1 MKTYLECF
9 PCLLRQAVEAAQMA
23 TEDEEL
29 RREVVQTVLREL
41 QTAPAEARPVDIAPR
56 VHAAVREITGC
67 DDPYREVKRESNR
80 LALQAYPK
88 AVELT
93 SEAPDPLLAA
103 AKLAAAANIAD
114 SAVGRNFDFEA
125 AMKRGLSGDFATADY
140 PQLEAQL
147 ERTSNLLY
155 LADNAGEIVFDRL
168 LLERLAAPY
177 HVTLAVKSRPLLND
191 ATLDDVRAAGL
202 DGLLP
207 VVTTGDGW
215 PRPDLRGASEEF
227 RTAFRQADV
236 IIAKGQGNYEA
247 LSECDG
253 NVFFLL
259 IVKCPV
265 IARDLSVNVGD
276 LVLKRAGTA

>member
-1 MKTYLECF
+1 MKTYLECL
-9 PCLLRQAVEAAQMA
+9 PCLLRQAVEAAKLA
-23 TEDEEL
+23 TEDE
-29 RREVVQTVLREL
+29 RVQQAVARAVLRDL
-41 QTAPAEARPVDIAPR
+41 QDVPAEARPVDIAPR

-67 DDPYREVKRESNR
+67 EDPYRQVKSASNA
-80 LALQAYPK
+80 LALRAYSK
-88 AVELT
+88 AAELA
-93 SEAPDPLLAA
+93 SASLDPLLAA

-114 SAVGRNFDFEA
+114 SAVGRSFDFEA
-125 AMKRGLSGDFATADY
+125 AMERALSGDFAIAHY
-140 PQLEAQL
+140 PQLKAHL
-147 ERTSNLLY
+147 ERASHILY

-168 LLERLAAPY
+168 LLERLAPC

-202 DGLLP
+202 GDLAS

-215 PRPDLRGASEEF
+215 PRPDLRGASEQF
-227 RTAFRQADV
+227 SAAFRQADV

-259 IVKCPV
+259 IAKCPV
-265 IARDLSVNVGD
+265 IARDPGVNIGD
-276 LVLKRAGTA
+276 LVLKRAGAP

>member
-1 MKTYLECF
+1 MKTYLECL
-9 PCLLRQAVEAAQMA
+9 PCLLRQAVEAAGMA

-29 RREVVQTVLREL
+29 RREVIQTVLREL
-41 QTAPAEARPVDIAPR
+41 QTVPADARPVDIAPR

-67 DDPYREVKRESNR
+67 EDPYLEVKRESNR

-88 AVELT
+88 AVELA

-114 SAVGRNFDFEA
+114 SAVGRNFDFDA
-125 AMKRGLSGDFATADY
+125 AMKRGLSGDFAIADY
-140 PQLEAQL
+140 PQLKAHL

-168 LLERLAAPY
+168 LLERLAPY

-227 RTAFRQADV
+227 RAAFRQADV
-236 IIAKGQGNYEA
+236 ILAKGQGNYEA

-259 IVKCPV
+259 IVKCPA
-265 IARDLSVNVGD
+265 IARDLCVNVGD
-276 LVLKRAGTA
+276 LVLKKAEPI